1 MILVVLMWDRIPHIF
16 KRKQRIVSVNTKLW
30 QNKNLQLTTLQVA
43 KDDISKLLS
52 PRDRLT
58 TEDTENPAKSLPYL
72 RSKIGWCGGRGGGGA
87 RPIWSQGVTNLTQLL
102 IISYFWK
109 LFVSNCNWIFYND
122 SFFSQQ
128 NIVLLNGTQRDGWSF
143 ILTNETIIGVFI
155 FVKSCQG
162 F

>member
-1 MILVVLMWDRIPHIF
+1 MWYLLFSCDRIPHIF

-43 KDDISKLLS
+43 KDDISELLS

-109 LFVSNCNWIFYND
+109 LFVSNCNWIFYNY
-122 SFFSQQ
+122 SFFHNKILCYSTEHSGMAE
-128 NIVLLNGTQRDGWSF
+128 VLY
-143 ILTNETIIGVFI
+143 
-155 FVKSCQG
+155 
-162 F
+162 